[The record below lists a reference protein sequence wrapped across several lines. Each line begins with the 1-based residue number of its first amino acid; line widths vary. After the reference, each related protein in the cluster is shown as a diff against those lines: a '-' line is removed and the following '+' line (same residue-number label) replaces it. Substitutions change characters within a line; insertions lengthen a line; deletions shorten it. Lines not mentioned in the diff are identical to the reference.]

1 MEDSF
6 LVSSH
11 SKQTVN
17 NSHQSPPEAPR
28 LHSSAILSSYE
39 IYPIETTKNIPL
51 FQPTTEYRKHF
62 SLHALREKSAI
73 SPDSIRYK
81 PYINRDLE
89 STPIKNLF
97 QLSSKLHSPSCN
109 KAFPARRLYF
119 HSKSPHIVSNSE
131 SKLER
136 VAAYSNNLSVL
147 ERLPI
152 VTCDS
157 SSSLPERTNTSK
169 SSRKSL
175 PLLKKA
181 RFHKGYT
188 GLRSRANLNL
198 RLKPWIEREEVSKG
212 MSKEWYKSVMNVRSL
227 CR

>member
-11 SKQTVN
+11 SKLTVD
-17 NSHQSPPEAPR
+17 NSHQSPAEAPR
-28 LHSSAILSSYE
+28 LHSSAILCSYE
-39 IYPIETTKNIPL
+39 IVPIETTKNIPL

-81 PYINRDLE
+81 PYINRELD

-97 QLSSKLHSPSCN
+97 QRSYKLQSPSSN

-119 HSKSPHIVSNSE
+119 HSKSPRIVSNSE

-136 VAAYSNNLSVL
+136 VRNNSPIPVL

-152 VTCDS
+152 VADS
-157 SSSLPERTNTSK
+157 SSSLPERTHTSK

-188 GLRSRANLNL
+188 GLRSRQNSNV
-198 RLKPWIEREEVSKG
+198 RLKPWIEREEGGKG
-212 MSKEWYKSVMNVRSL
+212 MSIECYKSVLNVRSL